1 MGVVGKSIEDND
13 EDDELGEVGTS
24 SLTFGSKMS
33 FKSMTSLEPPLVL
46 FVVVVDLLFV
56 LVLVPTEP
64 WQLPLRR
71 SILPFAFSFSRASTS
86 TGLFELLLRIRRR
99 GMILV
104 GELGLNTILF
114 AGYFRWNFVK
124 DTRIWSSSL

>member
-24 SLTFGSKMS
+24 SLTCGSKMS

-46 FVVVVDLLFV
+46 FVVLVDLLLV
-56 LVLVPTEP
+56 LVLVATEP

-71 SILPFAFSFSRASTS
+71 SILPLAFSFSSVSTS

-104 GELGLNTILF
+104 GELGRNTILL
-114 AGYFRWNFVK
+114 ANL
-124 DTRIWSSSL
+124 SLAFDGICEGN